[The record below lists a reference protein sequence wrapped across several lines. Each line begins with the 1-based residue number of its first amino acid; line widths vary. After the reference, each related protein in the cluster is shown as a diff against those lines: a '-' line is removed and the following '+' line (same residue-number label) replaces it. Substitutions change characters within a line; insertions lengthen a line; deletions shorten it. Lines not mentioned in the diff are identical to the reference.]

1 MSQCPKALISSR
13 CSPSSPVSGK
23 EETVSFGGPGRDYSS
38 ITWFLPL
45 HLQEAQL
52 MLMSETI
59 SLLEGHLYLMW
70 INAEHPE

>member
-1 MSQCPKALISSR
+1 M
-13 CSPSSPVSGK
+13 
-23 EETVSFGGPGRDYSS
+23 VSFGGPGRDYSS